1 MHQNIL
7 RFSNRRYL
15 FVAVGVLLLSV
26 VLYLS
31 QAGGAQPPNGGT
43 WQGYVLGTIGALLIV
58 WLSLLGVR
66 KRRYSS
72 SLGTVQG
79 WTSAHVYLGAAL
91 LVVATLHC
99 AAQFGWN
106 VHTLAYVLM
115 AGVILSGFYGIYV
128 YLHYPGRI
136 AGNRLNQ
143 PRQAWLNELADVD
156 EEALSAAADCGAD
169 VQSMVASAIEL
180 SRYGGGFFAQLSG
193 KDYSMVHLPQAEG
206 GGKPLPNV
214 EQQEVIK
221 RLAKRIPRSNKRSEA
236 AALDELL
243 TLFSRRQTILRL
255 LRNDI
260 RMQGLVKVWLFFHV
274 PLTVAL
280 LAALL
285 VHILSVFIY
294 W

>member
-7 RFSNRRYL
+7 RYSNRRYL
-15 FVAVGVLLLSV
+15 YVALGLLIVSI
-26 VLYLS
+26 VLYVS
-31 QAGGAQPPNGGT
+31 QSGGAQPPNGGT

-58 WLSLLGVR
+58 WLSLLGIR

-72 SLGTVQG
+72 SMGTVQG
-79 WTSAHVYLGAAL
+79 WTSAHVYLGGAL

-106 VHTLAYVLM
+106 IHTLAYVLM
-115 AGVILSGFYGIYV
+115 TAVILSGFYGIYV
-128 YLHYPGRI
+128 YLHYPSKL

-143 PRQAWLNELADVD
+143 ARQQWLNELADVD
-156 EEALSAAADCGAD
+156 EEAVSISGDCGAD

-180 SRYGGGFFAQLSG
+180 TRYGGGFFAQLSG
-193 KDYSMVHLPQAEG
+193 RDQSKVHLPQAEG
-206 GGKPLPNV
+206 AGKSQPNV
-214 EQQEVIK
+214 DQQLVID

-236 AALDELL
+236 AALDDLL
-243 TLFSRRQTILRL
+243 TLFSRRQTILRV
-255 LRNDI
+255 LRQDI
-260 RMQGLVKVWLFFHV
+260 RMQGLVKVWLMIHI
-274 PLTVAL
+274 PMTVAL
-280 LAALL
+280 LGALF